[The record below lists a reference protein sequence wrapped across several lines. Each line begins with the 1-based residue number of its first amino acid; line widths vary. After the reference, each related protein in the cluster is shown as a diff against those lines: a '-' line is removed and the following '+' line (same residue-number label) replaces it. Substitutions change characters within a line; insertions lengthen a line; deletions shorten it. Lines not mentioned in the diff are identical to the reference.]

1 MQMRCVLSLLLA
13 VALAAAV
20 PAAARSAG
28 APAPEPWA
36 TVNVCDTTAHPD
48 QIGIRGNMPGIARR
62 TKMLVRF
69 RVQFQDGAEWRTV
82 AAADS
87 GWRKVGEGRRRQHD
101 AGWTFSFDPPAAGGA
116 LVLRGLVSYQWR
128 RGKRVVQRERRT
140 TEAGHPG
147 TSGADPADFSAATC
161 AIA

>member
-48 QIGIRGNMPGIARR
+48 QIGIRGNMPGVARR

-82 AAADS
+82 TAADS
-87 GWRKVGEGRRRQHD
+87 GWRKVGKGRRGQHD

-128 RGKRVVQRERRT
+128 RGERVVRRERRF